1 MNKKLKIFI
10 KVIYYI
16 FTLGI
21 GILLAFVLPGLLMT
35 VDLPGHIEDYLNNG
49 EFARS
54 VNLLAGYDD
63 KEIAY
68 ERVYDDG
75 YGIVLFRTL
84 VIIDNQEED
93 KKQNDNAYFA
103 YSGFL
108 YKLGGKYNTYKLQ
121 NNKTKLVVNH
131 DEDYKSGKGTAD
143 GLKKNA
149 EVELLGYDTNRD
161 EMFDNVLTLVKYN
174 YIYFEILEKRL
185 SENINNITFIDAEG
199 KVFLKVDGLNLD
211 FSNVFYQRLKEFKD
225 VYNTDSTDLRL
236 VDLQKDFLSS
246 SENYE
251 KCSYQEETG
260 IAAKK
265 GAIIVLIY
273 FICIYILADFLV
285 GQRFIIRF
293 VSFIIKKIR
302 KKMGKEEEPKPVEE
316 VYGTDYYTMLT
327 VTLKV
332 PEDCLV
338 NMTIHYHNESDEI
351 NMIFTKDNN
360 YTVTQRT
367 HAGVY
372 KNAWLEAPG
381 YVSQNLPKFLSV
393 RGFKMNVEVSMKK
406 ALENEN
412 NLVEEKENKK
422 EE

>member
-149 EVELLGYDTNRD
+149 
-161 EMFDNVLTLVKYN
+161 
-174 YIYFEILEKRL
+174 
-185 SENINNITFIDAEG
+185 
-199 KVFLKVDGLNLD
+199 
-211 FSNVFYQRLKEFKD
+211 
-225 VYNTDSTDLRL
+225 
-236 VDLQKDFLSS
+236 
-246 SENYE
+246 
-251 KCSYQEETG
+251 
-260 IAAKK
+260 
-265 GAIIVLIY
+265 
-273 FICIYILADFLV
+273 
-285 GQRFIIRF
+285 
-293 VSFIIKKIR
+293 
-302 KKMGKEEEPKPVEE
+302 
-316 VYGTDYYTMLT
+316 
-327 VTLKV
+327 
-332 PEDCLV
+332 
-338 NMTIHYHNESDEI
+338 
-351 NMIFTKDNN
+351 
-360 YTVTQRT
+360 
-367 HAGVY
+367 
-372 KNAWLEAPG
+372 
-381 YVSQNLPKFLSV
+381 
-393 RGFKMNVEVSMKK
+393 
-406 ALENEN
+406 
-412 NLVEEKENKK
+412 
-422 EE
+422 